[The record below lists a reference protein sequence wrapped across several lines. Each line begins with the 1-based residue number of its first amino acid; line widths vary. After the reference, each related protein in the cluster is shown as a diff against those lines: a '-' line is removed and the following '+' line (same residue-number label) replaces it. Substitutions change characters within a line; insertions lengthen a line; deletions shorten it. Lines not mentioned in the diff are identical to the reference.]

1 VCVRACVCFIDT
13 VLQVWLIVKKL
24 VMYAPFYH
32 IIFYLHLFCFVII
45 IIIDTDSGA
54 FLQVKQYLVRSA
66 NCDSVAVGFLIFR
79 FRAALAAES
88 GSVNP
93 VRN

>member
-1 VCVRACVCFIDT
+1 MG
-13 VLQVWLIVKKL
+13 WLDGNAGL
-24 VMYAPFYH
+24 
-32 IIFYLHLFCFVII
+32 
-45 IIIDTDSGA
+45 S
-54 FLQVKQYLVRSA
+54 
-66 NCDSVAVGFLIFR
+66 DSVAVGLS